1 MSDMIYHFIYSE
13 TEGDER
19 LSPEAKE
26 KQKKIEEK
34 LHQSSLRIPRRYK
47 TNTKIL

>member
-1 MSDMIYHFIYSE
+1 MMYRYVYSE

-26 KQKKIEEK
+26 KQKKTEEK